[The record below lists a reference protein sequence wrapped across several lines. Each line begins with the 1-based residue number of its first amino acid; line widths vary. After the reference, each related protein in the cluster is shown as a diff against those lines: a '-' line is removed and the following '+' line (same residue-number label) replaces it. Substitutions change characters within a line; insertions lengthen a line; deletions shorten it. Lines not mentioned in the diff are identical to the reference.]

1 MGAEQKM
8 TMKPFGELTPRVE
21 ALEIIDKHIKPIEG
35 TEKVPIGESNGRVL
49 AEEVVADFDVPPFPR
64 ASMDG
69 YAVKAKDTEGS
80 IEEKPVVLKLIGIQH
95 TGEIFQGTVNDGEC
109 LEIATGAPM
118 PDGADAVVMVEYTRK
133 DGERVSIERPVI
145 PSRNMAEAGAD
156 MTKGT
161 HVLSPG
167 KTITPGVIGALAALG
182 YIEVEVYRKPRV
194 AIYSSGPEIAPQ
206 GQALKPGQI
215 YDINSYTLATV
226 IEANGGIAVVS
237 GIVEDTVES
246 IKESLSSA
254 SDHELWVVSGGS
266 SVGTKDLFSEVME
279 EMGEIFFHGV
289 KTKPGKP
296 TLFGEVD
303 GTPMFGM
310 PGYPTSCLNNS
321 YVYLIPA
328 LRKIAR
334 LEPKH
339 WIKVK
344 LPMGHDMVSKSDREQ
359 FITVRIENGKA
370 YRVYKQSGDITSM
383 THADGFIILPIGT
396 NKADE
401 GEEVEVTLLHV

>member
-21 ALEIIDKHIKPIEG
+21 ALEIIDSHIKPIEG
-35 TEKVPIGESNGRVL
+35 TEKIPIGESNGRVL
-49 AEEVVADFDVPPFPR
+49 AENVVAGFDVPPFPR

-69 YAVKAKDTEGS
+69 YAVKAKDTTGAT
-80 IEEKPVVLKLIGIQH
+80 EEKPVVLKLIGIQH
-95 TGEIFQGTVNDGEC
+95 TGGVFEGTVNYGEC

-118 PDGADAVVMVEYTRK
+118 PDGADAVMMVEYTKK
-133 DGERVSIERPVI
+133 DGEKVYIERQI
-145 PSRNMAEAGAD
+145 KASKNMAEAGAD
-156 MTKGT
+156 MEKGT

-167 KTITPGVIGALAALG
+167 NTITPGVIGALAALG
-182 YIEVEVYRKPRV
+182 YIEVEVYKKPSV

-246 IKESLSSA
+246 IMEALSSA
-254 SDHELWVVSGGS
+254 SGHDLWVVSGGS

-279 EMGEIFFHGV
+279 EMGTTYFHGV

-303 GTPMFGM
+303 GTAMFGM

-321 YVYLIPA
+321 YVYLMPA
-328 LRKIAR
+328 LRKMAR

-339 WIKVK
+339 WVKVK

-359 FITVRIENGKA
+359 FITVRVENGKA
-370 YRVYKQSGDITSM
+370 FRVYKQSGDITSM

>member
-1 MGAEQKM
+1 M

-21 ALEIIDKHIKPIEG
+21 ALEIIDSHVKPIEG
-35 TEKVPIGESNGRVL
+35 TEKVLIGDSNGRVL
-49 AEEVVADFDVPPFPR
+49 AEEVLAGFDVPPFPR

-80 IEEKPVVLKLIGIQH
+80 TEENPNVLKLIGIQH
-95 TGEIFQGTVNDGEC
+95 TGGVFKGTVNDGEC

-118 PDGADAVVMVEYTRK
+118 PDGADAVVMVEYTKK
-133 DGERVSIERPVI
+133 DGEKVSIKRPVKPI
-145 PSRNMAEAGAD
+145 KNMAETGAD

-182 YIEVEVYRKPRV
+182 YIEVEVYRKPSV

-237 GIVEDTVES
+237 GIIEDAIES
-246 IKESLSSA
+246 IEESLSSA
-254 SDHELWVVSGGS
+254 SEHDLWVVSGGS

-303 GTPMFGM
+303 STPMFGM

-339 WIKVK
+339 WVKVK

-359 FITVRIENGKA
+359 FITVRIEDGKA

-383 THADGFIILPIGT
+383 THADGFIILPIGST
-396 NKADE
+396 EVAE
-401 GEEVEVTLLHV
+401 GEKVEVTLLHV